1 MTLPNITIAF
11 AWLLLLASVRY
22 SSGYLPPTLIRPVA
36 RILNK
41 RQHFSQGPRTHRV
54 RQKALIDDYS
64 AFEDREREELSWL
77 VLTTSKLIGNTALP
91 VGTLEKSMIYETYK
105 TMRAWARRSVKPSG
119 MNAPY
124 VVEQF
129 LHRLIQEQ
137 HGCWKPACG
146 H

>member
-1 MTLPNITIAF
+1 MNRQNFEISIKSQLVQGFQSKYYDHWIPDRKKSCDYMTLPNITIAF

-91 VGTLEKSMIYETYK
+91 VGTLEK
-105 TMRAWARRSVKPSG
+105 
-119 MNAPY
+119 
-124 VVEQF
+124 
-129 LHRLIQEQ
+129 
-137 HGCWKPACG
+137 
-146 H
+146 